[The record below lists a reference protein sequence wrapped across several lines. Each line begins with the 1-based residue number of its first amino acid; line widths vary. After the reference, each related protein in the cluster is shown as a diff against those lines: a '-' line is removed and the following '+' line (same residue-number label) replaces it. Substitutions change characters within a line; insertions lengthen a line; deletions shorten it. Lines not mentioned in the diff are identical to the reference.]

1 MTIAMNP
8 ARTNVACLPSASAS
22 ELIGSA
28 DAAPAFFSGICNGT
42 LGELLQ
48 GPLVHAGQMQICI
61 ISLPIRR
68 YSWAHYLCGA
78 SGDHDAELGRRPK
91 CRKAIDLYL
100 RWHGLTLPKGSWAFS
115 SELPWGRG
123 MASSTAD
130 IVATLRCLDAM
141 FARRSDAAM
150 IRAVLREIERSDS
163 VFLES
168 YALYLSGLQE
178 VIRLLPGN
186 PAFHVCYID
195 EEKAVDTE
203 AVTARLFSHYGSH
216 LQPYQNNLAAM
227 LDAFDRGDLRGI
239 ARCATQSAVLGQ
251 GAVPKKSLTAMLN
264 NRERFGADGVVVAHT
279 GSLIGY
285 LFVDRPGAMQV
296 GELSAFFLSLGH
308 QCQYAQAQF

>member
-1 MTIAMNP
+1 MTIEMTPVGNMATP
-8 ARTNVACLPSASAS
+8 APNASDPVSQGGA
-22 ELIGSA
+22 GY
-28 DAAPAFFSGICNGT
+28 APTFFSGVCNGT

-48 GPLVHAGQMQICI
+48 GPIVHAGQMQIAI

-68 YSWAHYLCGA
+68 YSWVHYLRGA
-78 SGDHDAELGRRPK
+78 VGDHSAELSGRPK
-91 CRKAIDLYL
+91 CRKAIELYL
-100 RWHGLTLPKGSWAFS
+100 RWHGLTLPEGSWSFS

-141 FARRSDAAM
+141 FGRQSDAAV
-150 IRAVLREIERSDS
+150 IAAVLREIERSDS

-195 EEKAVDTE
+195 EERAVDTE
-203 AVTARLFSHYGSH
+203 GVTPRLLSHYAEN
-216 LQPYQNNLAAM
+216 LQPYERNLAAM
-227 LDAFDRGDLRGI
+227 LDAFDRGDVRGI
-239 ARCATQSAVLGQ
+239 GRCATESAILGQ
-251 GAVPKKSLTAMLN
+251 GAVPKKSLAAMQGA
-264 NRERFGADGVVVAHT
+264 RERFGADGIVIAHT

-285 LFVDRPGAMQV
+285 LFADRPGAMRM
-296 GELSAFFLSLGH
+296 GELSAFFRSLGY